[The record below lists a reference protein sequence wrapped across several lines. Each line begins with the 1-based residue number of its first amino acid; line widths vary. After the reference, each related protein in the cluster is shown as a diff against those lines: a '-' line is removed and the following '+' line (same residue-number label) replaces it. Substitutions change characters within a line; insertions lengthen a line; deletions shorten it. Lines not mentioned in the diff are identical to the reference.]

1 MNYTLFSQIQKTY
14 LNLLSLSPKDFLKKI
29 KVNDYSKKF
38 MDENNDEPL
47 LSLVGSIEDLLTGR
61 LPNIKVIQN
70 LDINKYMGQWYE
82 IARFDSSFEPKEVIS
97 AEAFYELDNGLIKVR
112 NTGVYK
118 DGRREVIN
126 GVASSKYSETNIGKL
141 NVSFFPPFTGDYWI
155 IMLADDYRYS
165 VVTSPNGKFLWILGR
180 EETISE
186 SDRTDILSKLT
197 ELEYDVSKLNWRG

>member
-186 SDRTDILSKLT
+186 SDRIDILSKLT